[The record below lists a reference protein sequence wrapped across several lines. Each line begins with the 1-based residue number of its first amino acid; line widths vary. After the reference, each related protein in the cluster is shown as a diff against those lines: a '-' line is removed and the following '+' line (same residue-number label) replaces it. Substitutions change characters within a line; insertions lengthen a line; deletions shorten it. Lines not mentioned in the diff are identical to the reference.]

1 MNHRIVFLAMACM
14 AIGCADGEDLEFQR
28 TGDSPPGPGI
38 VTGKHGAIIIDL
50 DPNRKTPSKKE
61 SGR

>member
-1 MNHRIVFLAMACM
+1 MNHRIIVLAIAFL

-38 VTGKHGAIIIDL
+38 VTGKEGAIIIDL
-50 DPNRKTPSKKE
+50 DPNRKTPSKKQA
-61 SGR
+61 GR